1 MECIHLLFYHIPA
14 GISTLSGNFQEYITV
29 TRIEC
34 AKPIQFIRPEE
45 TAMHESLTVPSVRFP
60 DLRFERCADYS
71 RLAETLTML
80 EMKYRCVRVTG
91 IGESMLG
98 RSIYAVTLGAA
109 DMPGVLYIGGIGA
122 QDFSST
128 SALVRFVSDYA
139 QFLEHG
145 RQIYGVSMSRL
156 FRTRCITVIPMLNP
170 DGIAI
175 ARKNAVPLH
184 AVDTPPEEWCGNAR
198 NAGLMPDFES
208 ALREPESGAVMG
220 LVQTMGNFGLCL
232 SMDPEEEG
240 ISCDPGV
247 PRSVPVARLL
257 SRMIGCD
264 VRKTSRGIA
273 KWFAS
278 SCGKPAFTC
287 GFGCD
292 PVTLYTSVKEAL
304 FSSPLLI

>member
-1 MECIHLLFYHIPA
+1 MKILHIAPNAPYNRGWGYQENLLPKYHKKL
-14 GISTLSGNFQEYITV
+14 GHDVTV
-29 TRIEC
+29 VVQTRTH
-34 AKPIQFIRPEE
+34 Q
-45 TAMHESLTVPSVRFP
+45 
-60 DLRFERCADYS
+60 D
-71 RLAETLTML
+71 
-80 EMKYRCVRVTG
+80 
-91 IGESMLG
+91 
-98 RSIYAVTLGAA
+98 GA
-109 DMPGVLYIGGIGA
+109 I
-122 QDFSST
+122 
-128 SALVRFVSDYA
+128 
-139 QFLEHG
+139 
-145 RQIYGVSMSRL
+145 
-156 FRTRCITVIPMLNP
+156 
-170 DGIAI
+170 
-175 ARKNAVPLH
+175 
-184 AVDTPPEEWCGNAR
+184 VDTPPEEWCGNAR